1 MKTHTIWLFLIVLA
15 APVLQSGKSPQLPA
29 ASDMKTVGLIG
40 GTAWLSTVDYYR
52 YINKAVNDA
61 YGDNTNPPLVIYNL
75 NQQRIW
81 ELQAKNQ

>member
-1 MKTHTIWLFLIVLA
+1 
-15 APVLQSGKSPQLPA
+15 
-29 ASDMKTVGLIG
+29 MKTVGLIG